1 MGNVGM
7 TAIAAAALCLTS
19 ASMGADGSRAG
30 KWEIFLA
37 PTVIESKTLEFDHGA
52 SASINSRT
60 AFSFGIGYNFTEHLE
75 LSVLMSTSSANYTG
89 TRVKEDG
96 TKETFTENMYASS
109 FNLQGTYNF
118 MEGPFTPYINGYIG
132 STYIDSGV
140 STGEEGDYCWWDPWW
155 GYICG
160 PYNVTYS
167 STRFSYGLDLG
178 VRYDFEMLYLAA
190 SIGKNYIDLDTSNS
204 SDFNIYRFIF
214 GFKF

>member
-1 MGNVGM
+1 MRHVGM
-7 TAIAAAALCLTS
+7 TMITFAALSL
-19 ASMGADGSRAG
+19 ASVPVEAQKNRAQ
-30 KWEIFLA
+30 KWEAFLA
-37 PTVIESKTLEFDHGA
+37 PTVIQSKTLEFGHGA
-52 SASINSRT
+52 SASIDGRT
-60 AFSFGIGYNFTEHLE
+60 AFSFGIGYNFTEHFE

-89 TRVKEDG
+89 TRIKNDG

-118 MEGPFTPYINGYIG
+118 LEGPFTPYINGYIG

-167 STRFSYGLDLG
+167 STKFSYGLDLG

-190 SIGKNYIDLDTSNS
+190 SIGKNFIDLETDNS